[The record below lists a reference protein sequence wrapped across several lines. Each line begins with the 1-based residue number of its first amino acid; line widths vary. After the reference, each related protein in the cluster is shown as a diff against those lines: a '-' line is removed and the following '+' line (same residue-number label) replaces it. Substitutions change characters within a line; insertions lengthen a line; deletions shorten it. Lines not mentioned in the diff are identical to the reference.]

1 MSWVQ
6 SCRPL
11 NGVLGEH
18 HSRGEDHLLQPC
30 GSLSGVPE
38 VGPGSMDWLHPPVAW
53 EEHWLWQAAGEGPG
67 SMDWLHPPVAWEEHW
82 LWQAAGEGPGSMDWL
97 HPPVAWEEDW
107 LWQAA
112 KPEAEGVV
120 SFLHSS

>member
-67 SMDWLHPPVAWEEHW
+67 SMDWLHPPVAWEERTGCGR
-82 LWQAAGEGPGSMDWL
+82 LQNQRLRE
-97 HPPVAWEEDW
+97 
-107 LWQAA
+107 
-112 KPEAEGVV
+112 
-120 SFLHSS
+120 SFLLHTS